1 MNITPLLRT
10 GSLIASRQVLRQYAF
25 KSDLKIKWVRP
36 EKIQSIDPIK
46 SGDCSKLPPVSDKLL
61 VRGFD
66 KSKELETYVIL
77 IYHLIITLINMNIK
91 QL

>member
-10 GSLIASRQVLRQYAF
+10 GSLIASRQVVRQYAF

-36 EKIQSIDPIK
+36 EKIPCIDPIK
-46 SGDCSKLPPVSDKLL
+46 SGDCSKLPPVNEKLL
-61 VRGFD
+61 IRGFD
-66 KSKELETYVIL
+66 KSKELEKYVIL
-77 IYHLIITLINMNIK
+77 IYYLITKLKNMNIK

>member
-10 GSLIASRQVLRQYAF
+10 GSLIVNRQLVRQYAF

-46 SGDCSKLPPVSDKLL
+46 SGDCSKLPPVSEKTLMK
-61 VRGFD
+61 GFD
-66 KSKELETYVIL
+66 KSKELET
-77 IYHLIITLINMNIK
+77 
-91 QL
+91 